1 MLNRG
6 ISLSLILAATVTLRA
21 DVTVRQSMDIKINM
35 PMPGAQP
42 PQMPF
47 KEILMRIKGDHG
59 YADMGIMTVIS
70 DGLTHQVTLV
80 DPKTKR
86 YATSSMEDYI
96 AKTSQAAAM
105 PDMPEEAR
113 QMLAKTTF
121 DVKSIETGRS
131 DRIQGIA
138 VSEREVTMNIN
149 IPVPAPGMESG
160 LQIVGKIH
168 VWKPQPA
175 EFDRLPALREVA
187 AFYERNKAF
196 SPAESMRKMFSS
208 MPGMGASAD
217 KMVAELTKGGNTIV
231 RMHMEMFMPGL
242 AKMMEQARAGGA
254 NVPDAP
260 PLDRPLVE
268 MTTEMKELSTDA
280 VADSVFQIPAGYQQ
294 APMEDLLKA
303 MMAAF
308 TAGARQ

>member
-1 MLNRG
+1 
-6 ISLSLILAATVTLRA
+6 
-21 DVTVRQSMDIKINM
+21 
-35 PMPGAQP
+35 
-42 PQMPF
+42 
-47 KEILMRIKGDHG
+47 
-59 YADMGIMTVIS
+59 
-70 DGLTHQVTLV
+70 
-80 DPKTKR
+80 
-86 YATSSMEDYI
+86 
-96 AKTSQAAAM
+96 
-105 PDMPEEAR
+105 
-113 QMLAKTTF
+113 
-121 DVKSIETGRS
+121 
-131 DRIQGIA
+131 
-138 VSEREVTMNIN
+138 MNIN
-149 IPVPAPGMESG
+149 IPVPAPGMENG